1 MPLKI
6 DHKALENAREEC
18 SKKIENYEP
27 VEGESICTET
37 NYHLCLFYFVLNIS
51 KICSYKENSHCF
63 ESHDQRK
70 FVVPS
75 KLNEPLIRL
84 LQDN

>member
-37 NYHLCLFYFVLNIS
+37 NSFMSFLF
-51 KICSYKENSHCF
+51 CF
-63 ESHDQRK
+63 KYQ
-70 FVVPS
+70 
-75 KLNEPLIRL
+75 
-84 LQDN
+84 